1 MDDILKAIRN
11 DHHQFDQGKLEE
23 HFGDEPFKLLS
34 RWLREAIEKP
44 ATEPNAMIVSTI
56 GLDGFPRSRVV
67 YWKELLE
74 EGIVF
79 YTNYLSDKGKAIEA
93 NPKVNVLLYWP
104 EMERQISISGFAEKV
119 PTEMSDAYFESR
131 PRGSKLGAWA
141 SHQSELLVSREELEA
156 RVAAFSEQFPES
168 VPRPEHWGGYIIKP
182 VNVEFWQGRASRL
195 HDRIVFNLKPDHS
208 WELYRKN
215 P

>member
-11 DHHQFDQGKLEE
+11 DHHQFDKGKLED
-23 HFGDEPFKLLS
+23 HFGHEPFALLS
-34 RWLREAIEKP
+34 QWLREAIEKP
-44 ATEPNAMIVSTI
+44 ANEPNAMIISTL

-67 YWKELLE
+67 YWKEILQ

-79 YTNYLSDKGKAIEA
+79 YTNYSSDKGRAIEA
-93 NPKVNVLLYWP
+93 NSQVHALFYWP
-104 EMERQISISGFAEKV
+104 EMERQISITGFAEKV
-119 PTEMSDAYFESR
+119 PAEMSDDYFRSR

-141 SHQSELLVSREELEA
+141 SHQSERLADRQELED
-156 RVAAFSEQFPES
+156 RLEAFSKKFPDE
-168 VPRPEHWGGYIIKP
+168 VPRPDHWGGYIIKP
-182 VNVEFWQGRASRL
+182 INVEFWQGRPSRL
-195 HDRIVFNLKPDHS
+195 HDRIVFNLKADKS

>member
-44 ATEPNAMIVSTI
+44 TTEPNAMIVSTI

-93 NPKVNVLLYWP
+93 NPKVHALLYWA
-104 EMERQISISGFAEKV
+104 EMERQISITGLAEKI
-119 PTEMSDAYFESR
+119 PAEMSDAYFESR

-141 SHQSELLVSREELEA
+141 SHQSELLLSREELET
-156 RVAAFSEQFPES
+156 RVGEYAEKFPDA

-195 HDRIVFNLKPDHS
+195 HDRIVFNLKSDNS

>member
-93 NPKVNVLLYWP
+93 NPKVHALLYWP

>member
-1 MDDILKAIRN
+1 MDDFLKVIRN
-11 DHHQFDQGKLEE
+11 DHHQFDKGKLED
-23 HFGDEPFKLLS
+23 HFGDEPFALLA
-34 RWLREAIEKP
+34 RWLREAVEKP

-56 GLDGFPRSRVV
+56 GLNGFPRSRVV

-79 YTNYLSDKGKAIEA
+79 YTNYSSDKGKAIAA
-93 NPKVNVLLYWP
+93 NPQIHALLYWP
-104 EMERQISISGFAEKV
+104 EMERQISITGVAEKV
-119 PTEMSDAYFESR
+119 PVEMSDAYFESR

-141 SHQSELLVSREELEA
+141 SHQSELLGSRDELEA
-156 RVAAFSEQFPES
+156 RVAEYAEKFPDF
-168 VPRPEHWGGYIIKP
+168 VPRPEHWGGYLIRP
-182 VNVEFWQGRASRL
+182 VNVEFWQGRPSRL
-195 HDRIVFNLKPDHS
+195 HDRIVFNLKPDNS